1 MIGTKIGS
9 YEVLGKL
16 GEGGMGEVYR
26 ARDTKLNRDVAIKVL
41 PEIFALDPDRLT
53 RFTREAQTLAA
64 LNHPNIAS
72 IYGVVDLPAEAG
84 SYTLANGVGSALV
97 MEFVAGEDL
106 SAIIARGPMT
116 LADALP
122 IAKQIAEA
130 LEAAHELGIVHRD
143 LKPANIKV
151 RDDGTV
157 KVLDFGLA
165 KAMDPTGGSSANMA
179 NSPTLTAHATAMGVI
194 IGTAAYMAPEQARGK
209 SVDKRADVW
218 AFGVVLYEMLTGRQ
232 AFTGDT
238 ITDVIAA
245 VVTRDPDWATIPA
258 STPPPIH
265 QLLVHCLEK
274 DPKHRLRDVGD
285 ARFALESSLPHAGR
299 SALLTAPLP
308 PANVA
313 TPAPPWGWIAA
324 TAVCAAIAVFFA
336 ATSWRG
342 SKPSSGGDNFELAIA
357 PPAGAEFQIGSNLG
371 NVIVSPDG
379 TKIAF
384 VAATP
389 KATTLWVRSLAADD
403 ARSLSG
409 TDGASNPFWSPDGKR
424 LGFFANAKLRTVD
437 IAGGL
442 PEAIA
447 DAPAGRGGSWAEDGS
462 ILFTP
467 TGGATVLKVAAT
479 GGDVKPL
486 TKLDTT
492 RGEDAHYWPLVLP
505 GGSRFL
511 YFARSTRVENSGI
524 YLARIDGSA
533 PPVRIVASLSSGV
546 LASRPSTG
554 EPYLLWVRD
563 GDLLAQP
570 FDIDAGVLR
579 DEATTIARGVR
590 VEESQRLT
598 FASASRT
605 GIVAWATATAADAIF
620 ALYSRDG
627 RRVRTLDIPPGEIAQ
642 PALSPDGR
650 RLLYLHVEK
659 GQGSIYLHDLASG
672 ATQRVSTTPGYSEQP
687 SWTPD
692 GRAIIYEGNI
702 EGKRVLYR
710 MALDSGAQPTLI
722 VNGNFAGGFET
733 ADGRFVIFTA
743 SNPKTGLDAM
753 ALPISGSGTP
763 VPLATTPANELVA
776 SISDDGRWVTITD
789 FAGGSNIVR
798 RLITKS
804 GTPTLGGTFSLGS
817 DAVNGSVLRRDGGEV
832 FFKTADASLMSVTL
846 TPAGEGLT
854 LGPPKTLFKLP
865 TGDGSFSPSAQGNEF
880 VVHETPFAKG
890 QTLRVLTNW
899 EKRLSK

>member
-1 MIGTKIGS
+1 MIAGDTLGF
-9 YEVLGKL
+9 YRVLDKL

-26 ARDTKLNRDVAIKVL
+26 ARDTRLDRDVAIKIL
-41 PEIFALDPDRLT
+41 PEIFALDPDRRA
-53 RFTREAQTLAA
+53 RFEREAQTLAA
-64 LNHPNIAS
+64 LNHPNIAA
-72 IYGVVDLPAEAG
+72 IYGIEESG
-84 SYTLANGVGSALV
+84 SVRALV
-97 MEFVAGEDL
+97 MELADGEDL
-106 SAIIARGPMT
+106 SAIIARGRVP

-151 RDDGTV
+151 RADGTV

-165 KAMDPTGGSSANMA
+165 KAMDPAGGSSANVA
-179 NSPTLTAHATAMGVI
+179 NSPTLTAHATAMGII

-245 VVTRDPDWATIPA
+245 VVTRDPDWTMIPS

-285 ARFALESSLPHAGR
+285 ARFALESSLPQTGR
-299 SALLTAPLP
+299 SALISALLA

-313 TPAPPWGWIAA
+313 TDARPWGWIAA

-336 ATSWRG
+336 ATLWRA
-342 SKPSSGGDNFELAIA
+342 SKPSSSGDNFELAIA
-357 PPAGAEFQIGSNLG
+357 PPPGAEFQIGSNLG

-379 TKIAF
+379 ARIAF
-384 VAATP
+384 VAATS
-389 KATTLWVRSLAADD
+389 KATTLWVRSLEADD

-424 LGFFANAKLRTVD
+424 LGFFANGKLRTVD

-447 DAPAGRGGSWAEDGS
+447 DAPAGRGGSWTEDGS

-467 TGGATVLKVAAT
+467 TGGATVLKIAAT
-479 GGDVKPL
+479 GGDVKSL

-492 RGEDAHYWPLVLP
+492 RSEDAHYWPVVLP

-511 YFARSTRVENSGI
+511 YFARSARVENSGI

-533 PPVRIVASLSSGV
+533 PPVRVVASLSSGV
-546 LASRPSTG
+546 LAYRPSTG

-570 FDIDAGVLR
+570 FDLDAGVLR
-579 DEATTIARGVR
+579 GEATTIAKGVR
-590 VEESQRLT
+590 VEESQRLA

-605 GIVAWATATAADAIF
+605 GIVAWATAAAADGIF

-692 GRAIIYEGNI
+692 GRAVIYEGNV

-710 MALDSGAQPTLI
+710 LALDSGAEPQLI
-722 VNGNFAGGFET
+722 ASGSFAAGFET

-743 SNPKTGLDAM
+743 SDPKTGLDVM
-753 ALPISGSGTP
+753 AAPVSSSGTR
-763 VPLATTPANELVA
+763 VALAATLA
-776 SISDDGRWVTITD
+776 SEVVTSVSSDDRWITIGDLSGR
-789 FAGGSNIVR
+789 SNAVR
-798 RLITKS
+798 RLMTK
-804 GTPTLGGTFSLGS
+804 GGNPTLGGMFSLGS
-817 DAVNGSVLRRDGGEV
+817 DGLGPAILRRDGGEV
-832 FFKTADASLMSVTL
+832 FVATADGSLKSVTL
-846 TPAGEGLT
+846 TQTGEGLT

-899 EKRLSK
+899 EKRLSR